1 MDRQGLAYLHFGG
14 AEWGDALTIDVSFLK
29 DLRRNFPRTL
39 IVTGRYDLARANAVL
54 DKGYADLVAFGRS
67 FITNPDLP
75 ARLQKHWPLNELQ
88 PLHCSAAMPGV
99 IRAIRP
105 TILKRRKNLKRWPH
119 ESRRL
124 SPARLA

>member
-75 ARLQKHWPLNELQ
+75 ARLQKHWQ
-88 PLHCSAAMPGV
+88 IG
-99 IRAIRP
+99 RA
-105 TILKRRKNLKRWPH
+105 H
-119 ESRRL
+119 V
-124 SPARLA
+124 